1 MTIKLGVVMD
11 PIEAITY
18 KKDTTLAMLWAAQ
31 DRGWEL
37 YYMQQQDL
45 YLEQGKAM
53 AVMQPLNVFRDPEH
67 WFELG
72 EAVNASMTELDTVLM
87 RKDPPF
93 DTEFLNA
100 TYLLEQA
107 EREGVLVVNKPQ
119 SLRDCNEK
127 LFAQQFPE
135 CCPPTIVSRRE
146 DILRNFHKEQGDV
159 IFKPLD
165 GMGGTGIFR
174 VKEDG
179 LNIGAILE
187 TLTEMGRRQIMAQR
201 YLPEIVDGDTRILM
215 VDGKPVPYGLARI
228 PAQGEVRGNL
238 AAGGAGV
245 GRPLTD
251 RDYWLCEQVAPVVK
265 EKGLL
270 FVGLDV
276 IGGYMTE
283 LNVTSPTCVRELND
297 QFGLDIAGDLMDV
310 IAARLAERSA

>member
-1 MTIKLGVVMD
+1 MSIRLGVVMD
-11 PIEAITY
+11 PIEGINY

-37 YYMQQQDL
+37 FYMRQDDL
-45 YLEQGKAM
+45 FLQQGKAM
-53 AVMQPLNVFRDPEH
+53 AVMRPLSVFRDPDH
-67 WFELG
+67 FYELG
-72 EAVNASMTELDTVLM
+72 DEQISSMAELDTVLM

-135 CCPPTIVSRRE
+135 CCPPTVVSRRE
-146 DILRNFHKEQGDV
+146 DILRAFHAEHKDV

-174 VKEDG
+174 VQEG
-179 LNIGAILE
+179 GVNMGAILE
-187 TLTEMGRRQIMAQR
+187 TLTDMGRQQIMAQK
-201 YLPEIVDGDTRILM
+201 YLPEISEGDTRILM
-215 VDGKPVPYGLARI
+215 VNGEPVPYGLARI
-228 PAQGEVRGNL
+228 PTKGEVRGNL
-238 AAGGAGV
+238 AAGGSGV
-245 GRPLTD
+245 GRALTD
-251 RDYWLCEQVAPVVK
+251 RDYWLCEQVASVVK

-297 QFGLDIAGDLMDV
+297 QFGLDIAGQLMDV
-310 IAARLAERSA
+310 IAEKLAAR